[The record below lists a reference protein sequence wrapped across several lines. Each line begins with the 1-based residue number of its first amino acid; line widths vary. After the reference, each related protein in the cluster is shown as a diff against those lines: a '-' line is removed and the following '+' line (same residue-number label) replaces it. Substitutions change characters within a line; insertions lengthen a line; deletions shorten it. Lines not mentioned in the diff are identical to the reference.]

1 MRIDRS
7 PDVPRFSPGP
17 VFARRG
23 AAPAP
28 GRGGRSVT
36 ADVRTLRPGV
46 ERDAGAALLLAAFAV
61 AFASAGCTAISDS
74 GPSRRDVEARASAAI
89 GASEDRSL
97 LDYALVDLNRG
108 VLPLI
113 DDPGPGSLLRTF
125 GAGHKPPPAV
135 VVGVGDT
142 VQVTLFEAQSGGLFI
157 PIDAGSRPGNF
168 VTLPNQTVDSRGY
181 ISVPYAGQIAALNR
195 STPAIQRDIVEKL
208 TNRAIEPQAV
218 VTLVNQSSMQFTV
231 LGDVNTPGKLTVNA
245 AGDKVLDA
253 ISRSGGI
260 RNPGYEEF
268 VTLQRSGLKSTV
280 YFMNLVKEPRE
291 NVYVESGDTLYVYQ
305 YQRAFLAFGATG
317 ASGQFKFQQENLTLN
332 DAVGK
337 AGGLLDNRADPGQ
350 VLVYRLERR
359 ATLEHM
365 GVDLSALSV
374 EQDDIPTI
382 YRVNLRDPSG
392 FFAAGRFPMRDGDVV
407 YVDNADEVEI
417 AKFLGMLTNVT
428 SSASGIASDAA
439 NAKAAILYLQ
449 NRCGPASAVT
459 GCP

>member
-1 MRIDRS
+1 M
-7 PDVPRFSPGP
+7 
-17 VFARRG
+17 
-23 AAPAP
+23 
-28 GRGGRSVT
+28 T
-36 ADVRTLRPGV
+36 ADTQTRRRAVG
-46 ERDAGAALLLAAFAV
+46 RDARAALRLAALAV
-61 AFASAGCTAISDS
+61 ALASAGCTALSDS
-74 GPSRRDVEARASAAI
+74 GPSRRDVETRAAATI
-89 GASEDRSL
+89 GPTEDRSL

-113 DDPGPGSLLRTF
+113 EDQGPGSLLRTF
-125 GAGHKPPPAV
+125 GAGHKPPPAI

-157 PIDAGSRPGNF
+157 PVDAGSRPGNF

-181 ISVPYAGQIAALNR
+181 ISVPYAGQIAVLNR

-218 VTLVNQSSMQFTV
+218 VALVSQSSMQFTV

-245 AGDKVLDA
+245 AGDRVLDA

-268 VTLQRSGLKSTV
+268 VTLQRNGAKSTV

-291 NVYVESGDTLYVYQ
+291 NVFVEPGDTLYVYQ

-317 ASGQFKFQQENLTLN
+317 ASGQFKFQQESLTLN

-365 GVDLSALSV
+365 GVDVSAV
-374 EQDDIPTI
+374 AAGQADIPTI

-392 FFAAGRFPMRDGDVV
+392 FFAAARFPMRDGDVI
-407 YVDNADEVEI
+407 YVDNADQVEI
-417 AKFLGMLTNVT
+417 AKFLGMLTNFT
-428 SSASGIASDAA
+428 SSASGMASDAA

-449 NRCGPASAVT
+449 NRCGPASVVVS
-459 GCP
+459 CP

>member
-1 MRIDRS
+1 MR
-7 PDVPRFSPGP
+7 
-17 VFARRG
+17 
-23 AAPAP
+23 PALHF
-28 GRGGRSVT
+28 V
-36 ADVRTLRPGV
+36 
-46 ERDAGAALLLAAFAV
+46 ALAIALV
-61 AFASAGCTAISDS
+61 STGCTAISDS

-89 GASEDRSL
+89 GPSENRSV
-97 LDYALVDLNRG
+97 LDYALVDINRG

-157 PIDAGSRPGNF
+157 PVDAGARPGNF

-181 ISVPYAGQIAALNR
+181 ISVPYAGQIAVLNR
-195 STPAIQRDIVEKL
+195 STPAVQRDIVEKL
-208 TNRAIEPQAV
+208 KNRAIEPQAV

-231 LGDVNTPGKLTVNA
+231 LGDVSTPGKLTVNA

-268 VTLQRSGLKSTV
+268 ITLQRNGVKSTV

-350 VLVYRLERR
+350 VLVYRLEKR
-359 ATLEHM
+359 ATLGHM
-365 GVDLSALSV
+365 GVNLSAVAS

-407 YVDNADEVEI
+407 YVDNADQVEI
-417 AKFLGMLTNVT
+417 AKFLGLLTNFT
-428 SSASGIASDAA
+428 SSASGMATDAA
-439 NAKAAILYLQ
+439 NSRAAILYLQ
-449 NRCGPASAVT
+449 NRCGPAS
-459 GCP
+459 CP